1 MTILYHGTSTRLGE
15 LKTIKPVSETKVF
28 REFHRQNEKDVVFLT
43 DSLRSA
49 KRYAQLAVETFSGL
63 PIVYQVIENDSIT
76 EIRPHE
82 FTAKYADVEKAVK

>member
-15 LKTIKPVSETKVF
+15 LKTIKPVSETTVF
-28 REFHRQNEKDVVFLT
+28 REFHRQKEKDVVFLT

-63 PIVYQVIENDSIT
+63 PIVYQVIENDSIIET
-76 EIRPHE
+76 RPHE
-82 FTAKYADVEKAVK
+82 FTAKYADVEKVVK